1 MSRVIQVEAARTNV
15 QSRLPPWRAR
25 LMLCA
30 LTMSLSSTLSVAQSV
45 DAVVIGV
52 VTDTSGAVV
61 ANAKVTVMNVDTG
74 LVGVTTTDGAG
85 LYRSALLPAGT
96 YSVTVERQGFH
107 MQVRDGRLHVGA
119 VLTIDFKLEL
129 AAQAATVDVV
139 GDAPLLETARST
151 LGRLVA
157 KEELDALPVIDR
169 NFNALAA
176 LAPGV
181 TPTGTYGGVDIGGSR
196 DFQNGL
202 LVDGLSAEGLG
213 AGDQRI
219 LYAQDW
225 IREFQV
231 LTSQYNAEFGR
242 SSGGV
247 VNVITRSG
255 SNTTTGRAYGFFRNE
270 AWDATPAFATV
281 KAPLESTRLGATG
294 GGKVIPNRLFYF
306 AGFEWFDDETSRV
319 VNSAFPERNGSV
331 PATADHKLYI
341 AKLEGQASA
350 ANLFRLRLNG
360 DRRRSTGEGVGGR
373 VTEEFGRF
381 STYKANDLVG
391 TWTRGLS
398 TSAFNEL
405 RAGFVTT
412 ALDTRCN
419 FAGRNPPGSWFGREY
434 PGAFLGCPSTGFG
447 LRDVKELQIVDNV
460 SWTRGRHDLKAGV
473 EVSRARNRGDY
484 RFARDGVY
492 RFDRDIAFDLS
503 NPASHPFSFA
513 WFSGLTTWDYS
524 RWAWGAFVQD
534 SWRVTPELTLNLGL
548 RYDLDGS
555 YTALN
560 PLVRV
565 DKGLTTIQKDRDNV
579 APRAGVAWTPFD
591 NAGRTVV
598 RGGVGA
604 YYDENHQNVATLLL
618 NLSILVQRSVML
630 DVRSP
635 LLNPFWPDQIR
646 ARQFLADAF
655 ARNTVPDIALLPG
668 IVAGSPDW
676 ARDLQVPLTLQASGG
691 ISHHFGRGVTA
702 SADVVVARGVD
713 QYVIGDVNIDLDAT
727 LQQRRIVRINPNY
740 SFINR
745 YSNDGRFVYRSL
757 HLQASVAPSPRHWMK
772 LSYTPSTNESNT
784 NTALEGVGAG
794 GVAGATN
801 VFDFDEDYGPTSND
815 IRHNLVLD
823 GGTTMPLGIQVS
835 GVLAARSALPWSV
848 VATSAALDD
857 DPFLDR
863 PEPRNSRR
871 GDSYFSLDARIT
883 RPIRIGRRPT
893 ISPFVEVFNLTDA
906 TNFIDYVGTP
916 AGSQFGRPTAALGPR
931 RMQFGFRAEF

>member
-1 MSRVIQVEAARTNV
+1 MSRAFLVNAGRTSAPSPRV
-15 QSRLPPWRAR
+15 ACRA
-25 LMLCA
+25 LAVLCA
-30 LTMSLSSTLSVAQSV
+30 LTTWISPPSTAAQSV
-45 DAVVIGV
+45 DAVFKGV
-52 VTDTSGAVV
+52 VTDRSGAVISG
-61 ANAKVTVMNVDTG
+61 ATVTVRNLDTG
-74 LVGVTTTDGAG
+74 LVDLATTDGTG
-85 LYRSALLPAGT
+85 HYRSLLLPPGS
-96 YSVTVERQGFH
+96 YSVTVEREGFH

-119 VLTIDFKLEL
+119 VLTIDFSLEL
-129 AAQAATVDVV
+129 AAHPATVDVV
-139 GDAPLLETARST
+139 GDAPVLETARHT
-151 LGRLVA
+151 LARLVA
-157 KEELDALPVIDR
+157 KEEIDALPVIDR
-169 NFNALAA
+169 NFNALAS

-202 LVDGLSAEGLG
+202 LVDGLSAESLG

-231 LTSQYNAEFGR
+231 LISQYNAEFGR

-281 KAPLESTRLGATG
+281 KAPLQSTRLGGTAAG
-294 GGKVIPNRLFYF
+294 RVIPNRLFYF
-306 AGFEWFDDETSRV
+306 GGFEWFDDETSRV

-331 PATADHKLYI
+331 PATADQKLFI
-341 AKLEGQASA
+341 AKIEGQASA
-350 ANLFRLRLNG
+350 SSLFRIRLNG
-360 DRRRSTGEGVGGR
+360 DRRRTTGEGVGGR
-373 VTEEFGRF
+373 VTEEFGR
-381 STYKANDLVG
+381 SSIYEANDLVA

-398 TSAFNEL
+398 RSAFNEL
-405 RAGFVTT
+405 RGAFVAT

-419 FAGRNPPGSWFGREY
+419 FAERNPPGSWFAREY

-447 LRDVKELQIVDNV
+447 RRDVRELQIVDNI
-460 SWTRGRHDLKAGV
+460 SWTRGTHDLKAGV
-473 EVSRARNRGDY
+473 EVSRARHIGDY

-492 RFDRDIAFDLS
+492 RFDRDIAFDLA
-503 NPASHPFSFA
+503 NPASYPFSFA
-513 WFSGLTTWDYS
+513 WFNGLTTWDYP

-534 SWRVTPELTLNLGL
+534 SWRLTPDLTMNVGL

-565 DKGLTTIQKDRDNV
+565 DKGLTTIRKDRDNL
-579 APRAGVAWTPFD
+579 APRAGIAWTPFN
-591 NAGRTVV
+591 NAGRTLV
-598 RGGVGA
+598 RGGVGV

-630 DVRSP
+630 NASSP
-635 LLNPFWPDQIR
+635 LLNPFWPDQAS
-646 ARQFLADAF
+646 ARRFLAEAF

-668 IVAGSPDW
+668 IVGGSPDW
-676 ARDLQVPLTLQASGG
+676 AGDLQIPLTLQATGG
-691 ISHHFGRGVTA
+691 ISHDFGRGVTA
-702 SADVVVARGVD
+702 SADVVSARGFD
-713 QYVIGDVNIDLDAT
+713 QYVIGDMNVDLEAT
-727 LQQRRIVRINPNY
+727 LQQGRIVRINPNY

-745 YSNDGRFVYRSL
+745 YGNDGRFSYRSL
-757 HLQASVAPSPRHWMK
+757 QLQASVAPSSRHWMK
-772 LSYTPSTNESNT
+772 LSYTLSKNESNT
-784 NTALEGVGAG
+784 STALEGVGAG

-801 VFDFDEDYGPTSND
+801 AFDFDEDYGPTNSD
-815 IRHNLVLD
+815 IRHSLAVD
-823 GGTTMPLGIQVS
+823 GMTTLPLGIHVS

-848 VATSAALDD
+848 VALSAGLDD

-871 GDSYFSLDARIT
+871 GDGYFSLDARLT
-883 RPIRIGRRPT
+883 RPIRIGARQT
-893 ISPFVEVFNLTDA
+893 ISPLVEIFNVTNA
-906 TNFIDYVGTP
+906 MNFIDYVGTP
-916 AGSQFGRPTAALGPR
+916 GGSQFGQPTAALGPR
-931 RMQFGFRAEF
+931 RLQVGFRIEF